1 MLSNYFLKHSI
12 FAPQLDDSYH
22 MAAAV
27 GEDCIMDT
35 VGVICIDNEGN
46 IASGASSGGIVLK
59 VFFLYIHFSSYL
71 FNLYSDNLL
80 KSKLGLWACGISSN
94 LWFWLL
100 GLFQRLI

>member
-46 IASGASSGGIVLK
+46 IASGASSGGIALK
-59 VFFLYIHFSSYL
+59 VFFCIFISARIYL
-71 FNLYSDNLL
+71 ICILTICWNLN
-80 KSKLGLWACGISSN
+80 
-94 LWFWLL
+94 
-100 GLFQRLI
+100 